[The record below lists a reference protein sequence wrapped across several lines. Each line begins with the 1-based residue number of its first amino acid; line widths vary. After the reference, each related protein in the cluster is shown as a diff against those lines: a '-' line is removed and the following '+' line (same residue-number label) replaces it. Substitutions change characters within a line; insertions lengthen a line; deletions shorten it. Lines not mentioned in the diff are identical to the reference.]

1 MGGIEKI
8 ALNLST
14 RLGNKLD
21 KGEEE
26 KAILNYGLFIIMH
39 TFIGIII
46 TLLVGLITGML
57 IEILLITITSAL
69 FKRYTGGVHASTP
82 EICLIIGVILSLIL
96 SILCRFIVI
105 NIDINKIPDD
115 SWKNNAGMIII
126 AFSYYMI
133 YYNCPVSSKNKPL
146 KNEKTRKKLKKKA
159 FILLNIY
166 TILLIM
172 LYIIYY
178 ILKISIVKSIITSFI
193 LGIFFQ
199 MSSLTNIGSKTI
211 NLLDKVFAF
220 LNK

>member
-105 NIDINKIPDD
+105 NIDINKIVF
-115 SWKNNAGMIII
+115 AGMIII

-211 NLLDKVFAF
+211 NLLDNVFAF

>member
-39 TFIGIII
+39 TFIGLII

-105 NIDINKIPDD
+105 NIDINKIVF
-115 SWKNNAGMIII
+115 AGMIII

>member
-105 NIDINKIPDD
+105 NIDINKIVF
-115 SWKNNAGMIII
+115 AGMIII

-220 LNK
+220 LSK

>member
-96 SILCRFIVI
+96 SIFCRFIVI
-105 NIDINKIPDD
+105 NIDINKIVF
-115 SWKNNAGMIII
+115 AGMIII

>member
-105 NIDINKIPDD
+105 NIDINKIVF
-115 SWKNNAGMIII
+115 AGMIII

-199 MSSLTNIGSKTI
+199 MSSLTNIGSKII

>member
-69 FKRYTGGVHASTP
+69 FKRYTGGSHASTP
-82 EICLIIGVILSLIL
+82 ERCLIIGVILSLIL

-105 NIDINKIPDD
+105 NIDINKIVF
-115 SWKNNAGMIII
+115 AGMIII

>member
-105 NIDINKIPDD
+105 NIDINKIVF
-115 SWKNNAGMIII
+115 AGMIII

-193 LGIFFQ
+193 LGIFF
-199 MSSLTNIGSKTI
+199 G
-211 NLLDKVFAF
+211 
-220 LNK
+220 

>member
-105 NIDINKIPDD
+105 NIDINKIVF
-115 SWKNNAGMIII
+115 AGMIII

-172 LYIIYY
+172 LYLIYY

>member
-105 NIDINKIPDD
+105 NIDINKIVF
-115 SWKNNAGMIII
+115 AGMIII

-166 TILLIM
+166 TILLII

-220 LNK
+220 LSK

>member
-46 TLLVGLITGML
+46 ILLVGLITGML

-105 NIDINKIPDD
+105 NIDINKIVF
-115 SWKNNAGMIII
+115 AGMIII

>member
-105 NIDINKIPDD
+105 NIDINKIVF
-115 SWKNNAGMIII
+115 AVE
-126 AFSYYMI
+126 
-133 YYNCPVSSKNKPL
+133 YNCLSESRIRDPSC
-146 KNEKTRKKLKKKA
+146 
-159 FILLNIY
+159 
-166 TILLIM
+166 
-172 LYIIYY
+172 
-178 ILKISIVKSIITSFI
+178 SFVI
-193 LGIFFQ
+193 
-199 MSSLTNIGSKTI
+199 
-211 NLLDKVFAF
+211 
-220 LNK
+220 

>member
-8 ALNLST
+8 SLNLST

-105 NIDINKIPDD
+105 NIDINKIVF
-115 SWKNNAGMIII
+115 AGMIII

>member
-105 NIDINKIPDD
+105 NIDINKIVF
-115 SWKNNAGMIII
+115 AGMIII

-178 ILKISIVKSIITSFI
+178 ILKISIVKSIITS
-193 LGIFFQ
+193 LY
-199 MSSLTNIGSKTI
+199 
-211 NLLDKVFAF
+211 
-220 LNK
+220 

>member
-96 SILCRFIVI
+96 SRLCRFIVI
-105 NIDINKIPDD
+105 NIDINKIVF
-115 SWKNNAGMIII
+115 AGMIII

>member
-105 NIDINKIPDD
+105 NIDINKIVF
-115 SWKNNAGMIII
+115 AGMIII

-178 ILKISIVKSIITSFI
+178 ILKIIIVKSIITSFI

>member
-82 EICLIIGVILSLIL
+82 EICLITGVILSLIL

-105 NIDINKIPDD
+105 NIDINKIVF
-115 SWKNNAGMIII
+115 AGMIII